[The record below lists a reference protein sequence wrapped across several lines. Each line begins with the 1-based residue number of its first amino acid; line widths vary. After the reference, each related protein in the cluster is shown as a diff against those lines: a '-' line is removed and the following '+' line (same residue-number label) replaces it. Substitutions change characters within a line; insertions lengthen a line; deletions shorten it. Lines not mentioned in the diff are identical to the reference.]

1 MISEA
6 RRRQTRERLRR
17 EMTGCKYRRQ
27 LLMPA
32 AERVVGLSLICRR
45 IRSTFSPDTISEGES
60 AFIPFDFF
68 WVLLDHRSSLSPFH
82 SFVNTHSRRWQWF
95 APAYQPTYLPGTIM
109 HALTIKLLLHLTF
122 DQSESELKMLI
133 SKLAS
138 QHNMMAAFPCHDLP
152 G

>member
-1 MISEA
+1 MQNAEGRGEREERERDEGRKELAHMISEA

-27 LLMPA
+27 LLMPT

-45 IRSTFSPDTISEGES
+45 MRSTFSPDTISEGES

-95 APAYQPTYLPGTIM
+95 APAYQPTYLAPSCT
-109 HALTIKLLLHLTF
+109 LSRSSSCYTLHLTNV
-122 DQSESELKMLI
+122 SL
-133 SKLAS
+133 
-138 QHNMMAAFPCHDLP
+138 N
-152 G
+152 